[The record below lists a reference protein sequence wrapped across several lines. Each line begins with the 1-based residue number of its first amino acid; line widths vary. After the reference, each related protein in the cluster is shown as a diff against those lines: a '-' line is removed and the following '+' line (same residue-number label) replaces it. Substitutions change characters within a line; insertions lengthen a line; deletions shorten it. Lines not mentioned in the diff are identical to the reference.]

1 CFHTKKTQHKILHY
15 LTAKTTITCDYPENK
30 QRSSVKFLCRENNF
44 TCEEILSTNFSV
56 KSNGTFTLTETNSG
70 FSVSISNVSS
80 HDAGLYWCGV
90 KEGNYRTG
98 LRKIQLKVEGEQHTS
113 DTSRFDSL
121 THITEVSLKYVNFTY
136 WCAYPNGAP
145 IKKFICK
152 GEDPSICQPLVNTVQ
167 RNMNTSFS
175 MKEDKEKK
183 RNITITVREVT
194 ADDSGTYWCGAEST
208 DTRRTFFHRFLM
220 TVGESC
226 FLLCGCNLTLVM
238 IVGGSVK
245 EIYSHY
251 SLQLD
256 LNILSYEITLINI
269 QYTDSPKMSGSQVV
283 ITLVVCVAVLLLLLF
298 VIILI
303 LIYKPLVHT
312 VFFILSWKDYVYEEV
327 QVYVQKPDSG
337 NAVTTIYATANFP
350 TNPSASLHYSTINF
364 SSDKAGGEAVILKPS
379 SSACEYSIVQNSQSP
394 TYSTV
399 SEPSRSPEDPLYS
412 TVNKPK

>member
-1 CFHTKKTQHKILHY
+1 MKDREKFKVEVEKDGCKEQFNQTAY
-15 LTAKTTITCDYPENK
+15 RTAKTTITCDYPENK

-98 LRKIQLKVEGEQHTS
+98 LRKIQLKVEVKTPTS
-113 DTSRFDSL
+113 TSAS
-121 THITEVSLKYVNFTY
+121 
-136 WCAYPNGAP
+136 
-145 IKKFICK
+145 
-152 GEDPSICQPLVNTVQ
+152 
-167 RNMNTSFS
+167 
-175 MKEDKEKK
+175 
-183 RNITITVREVT
+183 
-194 ADDSGTYWCGAEST
+194 AER
-208 DTRRTFFHRFLM
+208 D
-220 TVGESC
+220 G
-226 FLLCGCNLTLVM
+226 
-238 IVGGSVK
+238 
-245 EIYSHY
+245 
-251 SLQLD
+251 
-256 LNILSYEITLINI
+256 
-269 QYTDSPKMSGSQVV
+269 GSQVV

-303 LIYKPLVHT
+303 LIYKRCSHSKHRRNGAAEHT
-312 VFFILSWKDYVYEEV
+312 REDYVYEEV

>member
-1 CFHTKKTQHKILHY
+1 VKYILVLVLKEFLQTAY
-15 LTAKTTITCDYPENK
+15 RTAKTTITCDYPENK
-30 QRSSVKFLCRENNF
+30 HRSSVKFLCRENNF
-44 TCEEILSTNFSV
+44 TCEEILSTRSSV
-56 KSNGTFTLTETNSG
+56 KSNRKFNLTETNRG

-90 KEGNYRTG
+90 NEGNYRTG

-121 THITEVSLKYVNFTY
+121 THITE
-136 WCAYPNGAP
+136 
-145 IKKFICK
+145 
-152 GEDPSICQPLVNTVQ
+152 GEDPSICQPLITTQQKKNT
-167 RNMNTSFS
+167 RFS

-208 DTRRTFFHRFLM
+208 DRRRTFFHRFLM

-226 FLLCGCNLTLVM
+226 FLMCGCKFPLVF
-238 IVGGSVK
+238 IVGGGVK
-245 EIYSHY
+245 EIY
-251 SLQLD
+251 
-256 LNILSYEITLINI
+256 
-269 QYTDSPKMSGSQVV
+269 SGSQVV
-283 ITLVVCVAVLLLLLF
+283 ITVGVCVAVLLLLLF

-303 LIYKPLVHT
+303 LIYKRELLP
-312 VFFILSWKDYVYEEV
+312 DYVYEEV

-364 SSDKAGGEAVILKPS
+364 KNSSDKAGGEAVILKPS
-379 SSACEYSIVQNSQSP
+379 SSACEYSTVKNSQSP

-399 SEPSRSPEDPLYS
+399 NEPSRSPEDPLYS
-412 TVNKPK
+412 TVNKPKD